1 MIQCELGDKS
11 QLIVFQTRWRYSIM
25 SIEMSIQQAA
35 EYFDISA
42 QTVRRRINTGQLLG
56 KKVKGRWVVKV
67 ESPVSP
73 LDSGEQRGRNSTQ
86 GVDEVSTDAIL
97 KLQQETQRL
106 IVQFQNEKARL
117 INQQKQQQ
125 EENARFLA
133 QVEAENDGLRD
144 QLERVGIV
152 QTRFETVILELK
164 EQIDQVK
171 LKLDYISPDKMT
183 LRQQKQILKSN
194 IFKI

>member
-1 MIQCELGDKS
+1 MP
-11 QLIVFQTRWRYSIM
+11 
-25 SIEMSIQQAA
+25 IEMSIQQTAK
-35 EYFDISA
+35 YFNVSA
-42 QTVRRRINTGQLLG
+42 QTVRRRLSTGRLLG
-56 KKVKGRWVVKV
+56 EKVKGRWIIKV
-67 ESPVSP
+67 DTSVPP
-73 LDSGEQRGRNSTQ
+73 LDVGEQEGKNFTRG
-86 GVDEVSTDAIL
+86 VDDEVSTDTIL
-97 KLQQETQRL
+97 KLQQETQQL

-133 QVEAENDGLRD
+133 QVETENKGLRD
-144 QLERVGIV
+144 QLERAEII
-152 QTRFETVILELK
+152 QTRFEAVVLELK
-164 EQIDQVK
+164 KQIDQVK

>member
-1 MIQCELGDKS
+1 
-11 QLIVFQTRWRYSIM
+11 M

-35 EYFDISA
+35 EYFDVSA

-56 KKVKGRWVVKV
+56 KKVKGRWIVKV

-73 LDSGEQRGRNSTQ
+73 LDAGEERGRNSTQ
-86 GVDEVSTDAIL
+86 GVGEVSTDAIL

-144 QLERVGIV
+144 QLERAEIV
-152 QTRFETVILELK
+152 QTRFETVVLELK
-164 EQIDQVK
+164 EQIDQMK

-183 LRQQKQILKSN
+183 SRQQKQILKSN

>member
-35 EYFDISA
+35 EYFDVSA

-56 KKVKGRWVVKV
+56 KKVKGRWIVEV
-67 ESPVSP
+67 ESPDSS
-73 LDSGEQRGRNSTQ
+73 LGSGEQRGRNSTQ

-183 LRQQKQILKSN
+183 SRQQKQILKSN

>member
-1 MIQCELGDKS
+1 VIQCELGDKS

-35 EYFDISA
+35 EYFDVSA

-56 KKVKGRWVVKV
+56 KKVKGRWIVEV
-67 ESPVSP
+67 ESPDSS
-73 LDSGEQRGRNSTQ
+73 LGSGEQRGRNSTQ

-97 KLQQETQRL
+97 KLQQETQQL

-183 LRQQKQILKSN
+183 SRQQKQILKSN

>member
-1 MIQCELGDKS
+1 
-11 QLIVFQTRWRYSIM
+11 M

-35 EYFDISA
+35 EYFDVSA

-56 KKVKGRWVVKV
+56 KKVKGRWIVKV

-97 KLQQETQRL
+97 KLQQETQQL

-133 QVEAENDGLRD
+133 QVEVENKGLRD
-144 QLERVGIV
+144 QLERAEIV
-152 QTRFETVILELK
+152 QTRFETVVLELK

-171 LKLDYISPDKMT
+171 LKLDYISPDKIT

>member
-1 MIQCELGDKS
+1 
-11 QLIVFQTRWRYSIM
+11 M

-35 EYFDISA
+35 EYFDVSA

-56 KKVKGRWVVKV
+56 KKVKGRWIVEV
-67 ESPVSP
+67 ESPDSS
-73 LDSGEQRGRNSTQ
+73 LGSGEQRGRDSTQ

-183 LRQQKQILKSN
+183 SRQQKQILKSN

>member
-1 MIQCELGDKS
+1 MG
-11 QLIVFQTRWRYSIM
+11 
-25 SIEMSIQQAA
+25 
-35 EYFDISA
+35 
-42 QTVRRRINTGQLLG
+42 
-56 KKVKGRWVVKV
+56 
-67 ESPVSP
+67 
-73 LDSGEQRGRNSTQ
+73 
-86 GVDEVSTDAIL
+86 TDAIL
-97 KLQQETQRL
+97 KLQQETQQL

-152 QTRFETVILELK
+152 QTRFETVVLELK

>member
-1 MIQCELGDKS
+1 
-11 QLIVFQTRWRYSIM
+11 M

-35 EYFDISA
+35 EYFDVSA

-56 KKVKGRWVVKV
+56 KKVKGRWIVEV
-67 ESPVSP
+67 ESPASS
-73 LDSGEQRGRNSTQ
+73 LSSGEQRGRNSTQ
-86 GVDEVSTDAIL
+86 GVAEVSTDAIL
-97 KLQQETQRL
+97 KLHQETQQL

-133 QVEAENDGLRD
+133 QVEVENKGLRD
-144 QLERVGIV
+144 QLERAEIV
-152 QTRFETVILELK
+152 QTRFETVVLELK